1 MKTNSKPDT
10 LWLSRKANELRISI
24 LKMATRAKGGHIG
37 GAYSIIDV
45 MTALY
50 FRVLNHDPKNPHW
63 KERDRLVYSKG
74 HGCLALYNVL
84 AETGYFGK
92 ERLETFGL
100 DGGAFAGH
108 PERDLIPGVEATTGS
123 LGHGL
128 SLSVGMALARQMNGE
143 KHRIFTVLSDGECN
157 EGSVWEALMAAS
169 QFKLDCLT
177 AVFDSNKYESLG
189 RVSEIMSIEPFGQRL
204 ASFGWAVREIDGHNM
219 DEIISALESAPFE
232 SGKPSAI
239 VAHTIKGKGVSF
251 MENVPMWHYR
261 APNDKEQAAAMVE
274 LEETLTR

>member
-1 MKTNSKPDT
+1 
-10 LWLSRKANELRISI
+10 
-24 LKMATRAKGGHIG
+24 
-37 GAYSIIDV
+37 
-45 MTALY
+45 
-50 FRVLNHDPKNPHW
+50 
-63 KERDRLVYSKG
+63 
-74 HGCLALYNVL
+74 
-84 AETGYFGK
+84 
-92 ERLETFGL
+92 
-100 DGGAFAGH
+100 
-108 PERDLIPGVEATTGS
+108 
-123 LGHGL
+123 
-128 SLSVGMALARQMNGE
+128 MALARQMNGE